1 MSVVQ
6 AGYVLVCT
14 AVDALGACTAQAWML
29 PPSGIPPMT
38 MEDSLWLF
46 SQSTVVLVYAW
57 GWRQLGRFI
66 RS

>member
-1 MSVVQ
+1 MSFVQ

-29 PPSGIPPMT
+29 PPSGLPPLSI
-38 MEDSLWLF
+38 EDSQFLLF
-46 SQSTVVLVYAW
+46 HSITVLVYAW
-57 GWRQLGRFI
+57 GWKQLGRFI